1 MKPLPDDSAPLLV
14 FDWRPLQRR
23 WPGLI
28 KWLLLTILAMAGFFY
43 LFKVNYPQ
51 SQRLTPVPVQ
61 ITIISASEPATRAL
75 LHRVQDQDFAI
86 IPGTG
91 GDVPA
96 VRLED
101 HAPLFHPSFEK
112 REIRLEDLP
121 HKTYTVPPPRLLDFT
136 APVLPALDF
145 SDLKPP
151 RAMPSDSAHVSPV
164 LAVEFTGSLAAR
176 KLLHPPDF
184 TDLSLTDPESWRFH
198 VGVEASGRISIA
210 MPTAVGEQSKLLPLI
225 LEKLNGARFK
235 PAPGAKES
243 IEWSSASLRWA
254 NSSKP

>member
-1 MKPLPDDSAPLLV
+1 MKPHPDDSAPLLV
-14 FDWRPLQRR
+14 FDWRPIQRR

-28 KWLLLTILAMAGFFY
+28 KWLLFTILAMAGFFY

-51 SQRLTPVPVQ
+51 SQRLTPVPVH

-75 LHRVQDQDFAI
+75 LHRVRDQDFAI
-86 IPGTG
+86 IPSG
-91 GDVPA
+91 GLDGPR

-151 RAMPSDSAHVSPV
+151 RATPSDGANDNPV
-164 LAVEFTGSLAAR
+164 LALEFTGSLATR
-176 KLLHPPDF
+176 KLLHAPDF
-184 TDLSLTDPESWRFH
+184 TALSLTDPESWRFH
-198 VGVEASGRISIA
+198 VGVEANGRISIA
-210 MPTAVGEQSKLLPLI
+210 MPTALGEQSKLLPII
-225 LEKLNGARFK
+225 LEKLNGARFM
-235 PAPGAKES
+235 PAAGRKEA
-243 IEWSSASLRWA
+243 IEWSSVSLRWA
-254 NSSKP
+254 SSSSP